1 MDHCNFLLKNNSYC
15 KNKISKQ
22 LYNKIYCTRHY
33 NILSKQDMKN
43 GNADD
48 DLKKDIDTSE
58 LKKDTNITDLK
69 KDIHVDTSVDTGID
83 IDIID
88 EIKNINII
96 EEPKK
101 NELIKILNLLKINFT
116 ELEYIND
123 GTFLNVY
130 KIKINNEYYAIKFQ
144 LLTEKIKGLLYFEYQ
159 LLYNHICKND
169 YIVKLPNN
177 NSIKPYYGKNNEYMI
192 LFNELLHET
201 LTEKKNRYKFN
212 IDEIKNIGIQLIK
225 GIAYI
230 HSKKYLY
237 IDLKPDN
244 IMFTSENENKLKI
257 IDFNACSKYI
267 NIYSEFY
274 ENVQKETRQ
283 GNDVYSSINI
293 NNSFTG
299 LRIDDMESILWILLD
314 LLNDPIINK
323 LKLQK
328 KIKDIIKIKE
338 TFIKNISDNYE
349 FKFIKPYILEL
360 KKYDLVNNKLPDYKK
375 FINILQI

>member
-1 MDHCNFLLKNNSYC
+1 M
-15 KNKISKQ
+15 
-22 LYNKIYCTRHY
+22 
-33 NILSKQDMKN
+33 
-43 GNADD
+43 
-48 DLKKDIDTSE
+48 
-58 LKKDTNITDLK
+58 
-69 KDIHVDTSVDTGID
+69 
-83 IDIID
+83 
-88 EIKNINII
+88 
-96 EEPKK
+96 
-101 NELIKILNLLKINFT
+101 
-116 ELEYIND
+116 EYIND

-159 LLYNHICKND
+159 LLYNHICKSD
-169 YIVKLPNN
+169 YIVKLSNN

-201 LTEKKNRYKFN
+201 LTEKKIRYKFT

-299 LRIDDMESILWILLD
+299 LRIDDMESILWILID

-360 KKYDLVNNKLPDYKK
+360 KKYDLINNKLPNYKN